1 MQALKIKRIRKMLKA
16 IKKDLMTMS
25 RLVFGTYE
33 AKPLKKD
40 SSEIQFINYLID
52 NVSEVNLFGT
62 RYNFEDFIFNDYKTD
77 EITEIDAGNSYNWNG
92 PVVFQYRF
100 FEYHGRVYTAICFH
114 RFGDVRGNYT
124 KYAILD
130 CDQDEFWELL
140 SEFYYDIPA
149 GGNWCV
155 SQYVYDESGRV
166 HAWNTETQE
175 DFEGFYES
183 DEAPKAVRTAVAAWL
198 GY

>member
-1 MQALKIKRIRKMLKA
+1 MLKA

-25 RLVFGTYE
+25 GLVFGTYE

-40 SSEIQFINYLID
+40 SPEIQFINYLID
-52 NVSEVNLFGT
+52 NAPEVNLFGT
-62 RYNFEDFIFNDYKTD
+62 RYNFDDFIFNGYKAE

-100 FEYHGRVYTAICFH
+100 FEYRDHIYTAVCFH

-124 KYAILD
+124 KYTILD
-130 CDQDEFWELL
+130 CNQDEFRELL
-140 SEFYYDIPA
+140 SEFYFDIPA

-155 SQYVYDESGRV
+155 SQYVYDECGSV
-166 HAWNTETQE
+166 HAWNAKTQE

-183 DEAPKAVRTAVAAWL
+183 DEAPEAVRTAVTAWL